1 LTVLPSFFEQLM
13 AWLSSATPAWL
24 VVCLL
29 VACLALFWQQRALIR
44 RLDNHAESIAHMDE
58 WADDV
63 EEAINTLE
71 EKAKRMAPTYLPVRS
86 QAVDVRR
93 WWQK

>member
-1 LTVLPSFFEQLM
+1 MLEQIASLLTAQV
-13 AWLSSATPAWL
+13 PAWIAIFL
-24 VVCLL
+24 VL
-29 VACLALFWQQRALIR
+29 ACAALFWQQRLITR

-63 EEAINTLE
+63 EEAINGLE
-71 EKAKRMAPTYLPVRS
+71 EKTKRMTPTYLPVRS
-86 QAVDVRR
+86 QAMDVKR

>member
-1 LTVLPSFFEQLM
+1 LTVLSSYLDLFV
-13 AWLSSATPAWL
+13 AWLTSATPAWL
-24 VVCLL
+24 AICLL
-29 VACLALFWQQRALIR
+29 AACIALYWQQRALIR
-44 RLDNHAESIAHMDE
+44 RLDNHAESIAHMDT

-63 EEAINTLE
+63 EEAITTLE
-71 EKAKRMAPTYLPVRS
+71 EKAKRMAPTYLPVRN

>member
-1 LTVLPSFFEQLM
+1 M
-13 AWLSSATPAWL
+13 AWLLSATPAWL
-24 VVCLL
+24 AICLL
-29 VACLALFWQQRALIR
+29 LACVALFWQQRALIR

-63 EEAINTLE
+63 EEAITSLE

>member
-1 LTVLPSFFEQLM
+1 MLEQIAQFLTAPVPL
-13 AWLSSATPAWL
+13 WLGI
-24 VVCLL
+24 
-29 VACLALFWQQRALIR
+29 CLALACGFLFWQQRAMIR

-63 EEAINTLE
+63 EEAINGLE
-71 EKAKRMAPTYLPVRS
+71 EKTKRMAPTYLPVRT
-86 QAVDVRR
+86 QAVDVKR